1 MTELAR
7 PCGGRDP
14 GHRWNCRCCLRSD
27 IETFG
32 CPHAQALPRRIR
44 PHRPTTLSASAREP
58 VVVKVKATADKDQS
72 RIVSDPSLKA
82 QKFSDFI
89 ASEMP

>member
-1 MTELAR
+1 MLK
-7 PCGGRDP
+7 
-14 GHRWNCRCCLRSD
+14 RSLVA
-27 IETFG
+27 F
-32 CPHAQALPRRIR
+32 ALIAA
-44 PHRPTTLSASAREP
+44 TTLSASAREP

>member
-1 MTELAR
+1 MLK
-7 PCGGRDP
+7 
-14 GHRWNCRCCLRSD
+14 RSLVA
-27 IETFG
+27 F
-32 CPHAQALPRRIR
+32 ALVAA
-44 PHRPTTLSASAREP
+44 TTLSASAREP
-58 VVVKVKATADKDQS
+58 VVVKAKATADKDQS

>member
-1 MTELAR
+1 MLK
-7 PCGGRDP
+7 
-14 GHRWNCRCCLRSD
+14 RSLVA
-27 IETFG
+27 F
-32 CPHAQALPRRIR
+32 ALIAAA
-44 PHRPTTLSASAREP
+44 TLGASAREP
-58 VVVKVKATADKDQS
+58 VVVKAKATADKDQS